1 MVLSVLYVGLLL
13 SAGLSIL
20 AGFLRTFG
28 VDQIK
33 MGIWYGVDLPV
44 MFSIPFALLVA
55 LLLFFCATYI
65 KRSIVFVCQLFVNR
79 AIKSKHIFWIEY
91 AYSHRL

>member
-1 MVLSVLYVGLLL
+1 MILLKMLKTFFCSLALVVLSVLYVGLLL

-33 MGIWYGVDLPV
+33 MGLWYGVELPV
-44 MFSIPFALLVA
+44 MFSIPFALLIA
-55 LLLFFCATYI
+55 LLLFFCAIYI
-65 KRSIVFVCQLFVNR
+65 KLSIVFCLSTLR
-79 AIKSKHIFWIEY
+79 I
-91 AYSHRL
+91 